1 MNTLKNIC
9 LVEDDIEISKAIV
22 EFFSFEGY
30 SVFDFNSYESF
41 NREDLADFRGIYLI
55 DWNLPGKPGTEIIH
69 EIRKKDKVS
78 PVFIVSGYSNRA
90 DILEGL
96 RIGADDYITKPF
108 NFDELLIRVEN
119 ALIKYNII
127 KDQIS
132 DEIIK
137 LLPEARSFIKDGKTI
152 NLTAREYIIFEYL
165 YTNQEA
171 PSTREVLTHQFSAS
185 DKITDRNID
194 VHIFSLRKKIAEA
207 GIKIETVWKKGYK
220 LIS

>member
-1 MNTLKNIC
+1 MSTLKNIC
-9 LVEDDIEISKAIV
+9 LVEDDVEISKSIV
-22 EFFSFEGY
+22 DFFSYEGY

-41 NREDLADFRGIYLI
+41 IAEDLKDFKGIYLI
-55 DWNLPGKPGTEIIH
+55 DWNLPGKPGTEIVL

-78 PVFIVSGYSNRA
+78 PVFIVSGYSERA

-96 RIGADDYITKPF
+96 KIGADDYITKPF
-108 NFDELLIRVEN
+108 NYDELLIRVEN
-119 ALIKYNII
+119 ALVKFNIV

-132 DEIIK
+132 DELIK
-137 LLPEARSFIKDGKTI
+137 LLPEARSFIKDGKTV

-165 YTNQEA
+165 YKNQDV

-207 GIKIETVWKKGYK
+207 DMKIETVWKKGYK